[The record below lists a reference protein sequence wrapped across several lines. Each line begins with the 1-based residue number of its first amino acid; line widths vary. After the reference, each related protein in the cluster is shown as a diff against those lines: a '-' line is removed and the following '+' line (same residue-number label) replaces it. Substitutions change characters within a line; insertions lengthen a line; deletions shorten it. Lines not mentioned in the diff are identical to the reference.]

1 MISVNVFIL
10 QSNTSSGRSNAR
22 FPSNPRRFCRC
33 VNPIPT
39 HQTHHSFHDFCR
51 QYCDPNT
58 LPPIAIISGVLDRVG
73 LETRSER
80 FGIFVGRLSCSFVYV
95 VFFSTELLVSCYA
108 LTQLDLDLV
117 NIRTAASNSHLSV
130 FSSAYLT
137 AFHIG
142 HFAHGHRQHSISN
155 QS

>member
-1 MISVNVFIL
+1 VNVFICNQIL
-10 QSNTSSGRSNAR
+10 VAAGLMRD
-22 FPSNPRRFCRC
+22 FPQ
-33 VNPIPT
+33 IPGGFSAALT
-39 HQTHHSFHDFCR
+39 QYPLIKTHHSFHDFCH

-58 LPPIAIISGVLDRVG
+58 LPPIAIILGVLDRVG

-80 FGIFVGRLSCSFVYV
+80 FGIFVVRLSCSFVYV

-155 QS
+155 